1 MAGDINLLAEKKALR
16 RFLLIYLVST
26 IFLIGIGEFFYYKLA
41 YKNIIESEIK
51 SIETEIKVFLEQNRG
66 MFIKIINYK
75 FTSPTNLKIVIYKDK
90 KLIYSNFNPE
100 KVYFDKTFWIKRK
113 YIYYR
118 FEMIKR
124 WGIIDVIAEKPLN
137 KTKFKI
143 LYKNLLIFNIFFLFF
158 LTFVSFW
165 LGRVFLAPMKEVINS
180 LEDFIRDST
189 HEMNTPISIILTN
202 IEMIKE
208 KPNKKA
214 IKRIENASMRLSKI
228 FEDLKYIRLYHKKKK
243 ELKKIDLK
251 ELVSRRILVFET
263 QIENKNLKVI
273 KDCES
278 FEVIFDEED
287 LIRIIDNLLS
297 NAIKYAPNN
306 STIEIKLKKGK
317 FCTKN
322 IGEIKNIENITK
334 KFVRENSS
342 EGGFGLGLYIV
353 KKIAD
358 EYKIKFEIRNIDK
371 KVAVCLHFV

>member
-1 MAGDINLLAEKKALR
+1 MLAEKKALR
-16 RFLLIYLVST
+16 RFLLIYIIST
-26 IFLIGIGEFFYYKLA
+26 ILLVGIGEWFYYKFS

-51 SIETEIKVFLEQNRG
+51 SIETEIKFFLEQNRG
-66 MFIKIINYK
+66 MIIKIINSE
-75 FTSPTNLKIVIYKDK
+75 FTYSTNLKIAIYKNK
-90 KLIYSNFNPE
+90 KLIYSNFHPK
-100 KVYFDKTFWIKRK
+100 KVYFDKKFWIEDNH
-113 YIYYR
+113 IYYR
-118 FEMIKR
+118 YEMIKM
-124 WGIIDVIAEKPLN
+124 WGRIDIVAQKLLN
-137 KTKFKI
+137 KEKFDS
-143 LYKNLLIFNIFFLFF
+143 LHRALLIFNIFFLFF
-158 LTFVSFW
+158 LIFISFW
-165 LGRVFLAPMKEVINS
+165 LGRVFLAPMKEVIKS

-189 HEMNTPISIILTN
+189 HEMNTPISVILTN
-202 IEMIKE
+202 IEIIKE

-251 ELVSRRILVFET
+251 ELISRRILVFET
-263 QIENKNLKVI
+263 QIENKNLKVV
-273 KDCES
+273 KNCEN
-278 FEVIFDEED
+278 FEVVFDEED

-317 FCTKN
+317 FCIKN

-334 KFVRENSS
+334 KFVREERS

-371 KVAVCLHFV
+371 KVETCLYFV